1 MPVQKLNL
9 CAKCAKPLTYE
20 QKLFF
25 SCDKC
30 GLAKSAIEDLAMFDE
45 KYCGN
50 CDKSVVY
57 WYLVRDGFHFL
68 NVQFF

>member
-45 KYCGN
+45 KYCGKK
-50 CDKSVVY
+50 CK
-57 WYLVRDGFHFL
+57 
-68 NVQFF
+68 